1 MKNITYKKINKNEIE
16 EVIER
21 TKTERNIYNI
31 ERLKEEKARHI
42 KELDKI
48 NLILKAKE
56 NK

>member
-31 ERLKEEKARHI
+31 ERLKEEKARHT